1 MSYRLRFIVVLCIA
15 AVLNGAP
22 ATGNAPVRIGREIA
36 EHALQKSAKR
46 EVRNTVYQWDAAT
59 LRPLV
64 KRFGTETL
72 TEVGDDLVIAALE
85 HGDDVISLAAR
96 VSPKARRVFA
106 QRVPELLPIARRLG
120 PEILELEAKSPG
132 IARQIHLCFGD
143 QATRQ
148 IARTVPAEDLPRL
161 LKYGQS
167 ADAPATKKL
176 LLKKYAAE
184 GADLFR
190 RVPPS
195 LVLAGGLSASMLY
208 GAHRVT
214 EPTVAV
220 GEQIR
225 KSPALAKHT
234 ASLIIYAGGAMG
246 LLFGVLLFWRFRLMP
261 WHGKRKQS
269 VADSHAKEQSVA
281 RAAQAD
287 KSPAGAKEVKN
298 KV

>member
-167 ADAPATKKL
+167 ADAPATKSCC
-176 LLKKYAAE
+176 LKNTQPKGPICFAA
-184 GADLFR
+184 
-190 RVPPS
+190 
-195 LVLAGGLSASMLY
+195 
-208 GAHRVT
+208 
-214 EPTVAV
+214 
-220 GEQIR
+220 
-225 KSPALAKHT
+225 SP
-234 ASLIIYAGGAMG
+234 
-246 LLFGVLLFWRFRLMP
+246 
-261 WHGKRKQS
+261 
-269 VADSHAKEQSVA
+269 
-281 RAAQAD
+281 RAWSSQAACR
-287 KSPAGAKEVKN
+287 PACFTGRIA
-298 KV
+298 